1 MSLTLVHQ
9 RSSSIRMQKIG
20 SIEELNDQITNSPIS
35 ALYFSGQSCGVCHSL
50 RPKIETLFSGEFP
63 KAPLLEIATEEQ
75 PEIAAQYSVF
85 TLPVLI
91 IFIDGREGSRF
102 ARSFSLGEVREALAR
117 PYSIIFE

>member
-1 MSLTLVHQ
+1 
-9 RSSSIRMQKIG
+9 MQKIG
-20 SIEELNDQITNSPIS
+20 SIVELNNQLSNSSLS

-50 RPKIETLFSGEFP
+50 RPKIKALFSEEFP
-63 KAPLLEIATEEQ
+63 KVPLLEVATEEQ
-75 PEIAAQYSVF
+75 PKIAAQYSVF

-102 ARSFSLGEVREALAR
+102 ARSFSLGEVREILAR